1 MDKPLNILIVEDL
14 ETDAALAER
23 EIKIELPSALF
34 KRVETRDDFI
44 DALKTFQ
51 PDIIVSD
58 YQMPAFDGITALKIT
73 LESTPLTP
81 FIMHTG
87 SMNEDTA
94 VDCMKAGA
102 TDYVIK
108 EHIKRLG
115 PAVKNAL
122 RVKKLNIERLKAQQ
136 ALIESENRFRRLAEN
151 ADDLIYRYEV
161 HPVPR
166 FTYVSPSVEKI
177 TGYTPEEHYAD
188 PNFGFKLV
196 HPDDRNIL
204 SELIDKVSSGSALIA
219 LRWVRKDGSVVWM
232 EQKNVPVF
240 DDSGRLIAIE
250 GIARDITQSKLAEE
264 ELRKAKEKAEKSDHL
279 KSAFLANMSHEIRTP
294 MNGILGFAELL
305 KQPDLS
311 GDQQKKFI
319 TIIEQSSKR
328 MLNIINDLVEISKI
342 ESGHVEINLEATNV
356 NEQLNFVCEFF
367 APDIKQFDGAKQI
380 KLSIPKTNTYIDT
393 DPQKLITVLSNLVN
407 NAIKFSDSGLI
418 EVGYAMKEDMLQFF
432 VKDEG
437 IGIPEEK
444 IDYIFDRF
452 VQADTSL
459 SSRYEGAGLGL
470 SIAKAYTEM
479 LGGTI
484 WVKSKPGKGSAFF
497 FTLPGRQQT
506 PGNTKSS
513 AGSSVSENRIIS
525 NKLKVLVADDDQSSY
540 ELLCIMLENHAYE
553 CLHAVT
559 GRQAVDLVK
568 AVQDIDL
575 VFMDIKMPDM
585 NGYEATR
592 IIRESNKDIIIIAQT
607 AYAMTGDRGKAF
619 AAGCN
624 DHITKPIRQKDL
636 NQAIRKHFT

>member
-23 EIKIELPSALF
+23 EIKGVLPNAVF
-34 KRVETRDDFI
+34 KRVETQDDFI
-44 DALKTFQ
+44 DALEAFQ
-51 PDIIVSD
+51 PDLIVSD

-73 LESTPLTP
+73 LEKTPLTP

-94 VDCMKAGA
+94 VECMKAGA

-115 PAVKNAL
+115 PAVNNAL
-122 RVKKLNIERLKAQQ
+122 RIKKLNIESLKAQQ
-136 ALIESENRFRRLAEN
+136 TLIESENRFRRLAEN
-151 ADDLIYRYEV
+151 AEDLIYRYELY
-161 HPVPR
+161 PEQK
-166 FTYVSPSVEKI
+166 FSYVSPSAIII
-177 TGYTPEEHYAD
+177 TGYTPEELYSD
-188 PNFGFKLV
+188 PERGFILV
-196 HPDDRNIL
+196 HPEDIEIL
-204 SELIDKVSSGSALIA
+204 NELEQKVSSGPILIA

-311 GDQQKKFI
+311 GDQQEKFI
-319 TIIEQSSKR
+319 TIIEKSSKR
-328 MLNIINDLVEISKI
+328 MLNIINDLMEISKI
-342 ESGHVEINLEATNV
+342 ESGHVEINDEATNV
-356 NEQLNFVCEFF
+356 NEQLNFVCELFS
-367 APDIKQFDGAKQI
+367 PDIKQFDGAKQI
-380 KLSIPKTNTYIDT
+380 KLSIPETDTYIDT
-393 DPQKLITVLSNLVN
+393 DPQKLITILSNLVN
-407 NAIKFSDSGLI
+407 NAIKFSDNGLI
-418 EVGYAMKEDMLQFF
+418 EVGYAMKEDMVQFF

-444 IDYIFDRF
+444 IDSIFDRF

-479 LGGTI
+479 LGGAI
-484 WVKSKPGKGSAFF
+484 WVKSKPGKGSEFF

-506 PGNTKSS
+506 PANIKSNSGSS
-513 AGSSVSENRIIS
+513 ATDNKVIS
-525 NKLKVLVADDDQSSY
+525 KKLKVLVADDDQSSY
-540 ELLCIMLENHAYE
+540 DLLCIMLEDHAYE
-553 CLHAVT
+553 FLHAVT
-559 GRQAVDLVK
+559 GRQAVDMVK
-568 AVQDIDL
+568 AFQDIDL

-585 NGYEATR
+585 NGYDATR

-636 NQAIRKHFT
+636 LQAIKKHFS